1 MSGNWLGASSGS
13 RASAM
18 GTNFRRRVSS
28 DAVSTALCF
37 AFVGVT
43 AGLFFAWL
51 ASANTGGRLSTAAG
65 CVSFG
70 RGGARCATNG
80 GSNRFADARGDCMS
94 AGRGG
99 LICDRAIAK

>member
-1 MSGNWLGASSGS
+1 
-13 RASAM
+13 
-18 GTNFRRRVSS
+18 
-28 DAVSTALCF
+28 
-37 AFVGVT
+37 
-43 AGLFFAWL
+43 
-51 ASANTGGRLSTAAG
+51 
-65 CVSFG
+65 VSFG